1 MKLAVIVPV
10 YKVEAYLHQCIDS
23 ILSQSY
29 RELKVILVDDG
40 SPDGC
45 GAICDEYAARDSRVL
60 VLHKANG
67 HATLLFPLRMI
78 AHW

>member
-29 RELKVILVDDG
+29 QDLKVILVDDG

-45 GAICDEYAARDSRVL
+45 GAICDEYAAHDSRVL

-67 HATLLFPLRMI
+67 GAKLCTQLCSSLYG
-78 AHW
+78 